1 MLLELGIVFTAYA
14 GVRFFEKNRHSKKKN
29 AKNTTVKQTKLALTE
44 TVEAEK
50 KEQQHYLKM
59 SAVAMGIGAIRQ
71 FFLTSPP
78 FVLLNIAAFTYIAVP
93 HFKSAENSLLKERKI
108 DGYVLY
114 FFADT
119 TTFALGQYFA
129 AALGVSLFHLSKLVV
144 SRAKGHS
151 KKMLLNVFEQ
161 QQPQN
166 VWLLRDGVELE
177 VSLTS
182 VKNGDIIVVKTGDIV
197 PVDGIVTEGM
207 ASIDQQALT
216 GESRPL
222 EKLLGDQVFASTVV
236 VSGKICIKVEKSG
249 QETTIAKINQILNS
263 SIDVKTN
270 FQLKGEK
277 WADTWVLPMLG
288 IAVFSL
294 PVLGPVGFV
303 IILSSHVCTKIRVT
317 APLST
322 LNYISVAAYKGVLI
336 KDGRALERLSEV
348 DIVLFDKTGTL
359 THQDNEVVR
368 IIVSNHHQEKEIL
381 TYAAAAERYVAHPIA
396 KAILKKAEETHCTI
410 PLVTDESKYQMGYGI
425 TVNIEAENKVIRVGS
440 PRFMLSEGISIPNEI
455 EVAEKQAH
463 LEGHSLV
470 VVAINNQVG
479 GAIELQTM
487 LRPEVIR
494 VLKQLRQTGVKHLAI
509 VSGDHKLPTKKLAE
523 SLGMDSYYYDITPEN
538 KADIVERLQK
548 AGKSVCFVG
557 DGINDAI
564 AMKKANVSIS
574 IQGATSIATDVAEV
588 ILMDGTL
595 SHLADIFEIS
605 KNLDTNLQNSL
616 KLSIAPGIIK
626 IGGLL
631 LFNFSILT
639 AIIIDAILTF
649 VGVGNSMHPL
659 IGIVHEETGKKIGAD
674 DQLTKK
680 TALMSDKSFPKK

>member
-1 MLLELGIVFTAYA
+1 MLLELGIVFTVYA
-14 GVRFFEKNRHSKKKN
+14 CVRFFEKNRHSKH
-29 AKNTTVKQTKLALTE
+29 AENTSVKQTQLALAE

-59 SAVAMGIGAIRQ
+59 SGVAMGIGAIRQ

-114 FFADT
+114 FLADT

-129 AALGVSLFHLSKLVV
+129 AALGVSLFHLSRLVV

-151 KKMLLNVFEQ
+151 KKMLLDVFEQ

-166 VWLLRDGVELE
+166 VWLLRDGIELE
-177 VSLTS
+177 VPLATI
-182 VKNGDIIVVKTGDIV
+182 KNSDIIIVKTGDIV
-197 PVDGIVTEGM
+197 PVDGIVTEGI
-207 ASIDQQALT
+207 ASIDQHALT

-222 EKLLGDQVFASTVV
+222 EKLPGDQVFAATVV
-236 VSGKICIKVEKSG
+236 VAGKICIKVEKSG
-249 QETTIAKINQILNS
+249 QETTIAKINQILNH

-277 WADTWVLPMLG
+277 WADTWALPVLG
-288 IAVFSL
+288 IAFFSL
-294 PVLGPVGFV
+294 PLFGPVGFV
-303 IILSSHVCTKIRVT
+303 IIISSHIATKIRVT

-322 LNYISVAAYKGVLI
+322 LNYISVAAYKGVLV
-336 KDGRALERLSEV
+336 KDGRALEMLSQV
-348 DIVLFDKTGTL
+348 DVVLFDKTGTL
-359 THQDNEVVR
+359 TQQENEVTQ
-368 IIVSNHHQEKEIL
+368 IIVSSNYQEKEIL

-396 KAILKKAEETHCTI
+396 KAILKKAEENHCTI

-425 TVNIEAENKVIRVGS
+425 TVNLEDEDKVIRVGS
-440 PRFMLSEGISIPNEI
+440 PRFMLSEGISIPSEI
-455 EVAEKQAH
+455 EAAEKQAH

-470 VVAINNQVG
+470 VVAINHQVG

-487 LRPEVIR
+487 LRPEVKR

-509 VSGDHKLPTKKLAE
+509 VSGDHKLPTQKLAK
-523 SLGMDSYYYDITPEN
+523 SLGMDRCYYDITPEN
-538 KADIVERLQK
+538 KADIVEQLQK

-574 IQGATSIATDVAEV
+574 IHGATSIATDVAEIV
-588 ILMDGTL
+588 LMDGTL
-595 SHLADIFEIS
+595 SHLANVFEIS
-605 KNLDTNLQNSL
+605 NNLDSKLRSNL
-616 KLSIAPGIIK
+616 KLSFVPSVMK
-626 IGGLL
+626 IGGFL
-631 LFNFSILT
+631 LFNFGILT
-639 AIIIDAILTF
+639 AIFISAIFTL
-649 VGVGNSMHPL
+649 VGVGNAMLPL
-659 IGIVHEETGKKIGAD
+659 IGIEHEKTGNKIGID
-674 DQLTKK
+674 NKQLTKK
-680 TALMSDKSFPKK
+680 SVD

>member
-14 GVRFFEKNRHSKKKN
+14 GARLFEKNRHSKN
-29 AKNTTVKQTKLALTE
+29 APQTQPDQTD
-44 TVEAEK
+44 TVEAEN

-59 SAVAMGIGAIRQ
+59 CVVAMGIGAARQ
-71 FFLTSPP
+71 FVRASPP
-78 FVLLNIAAFTYIAVP
+78 LVLLNIAAFTYIAVP

-114 FFADT
+114 FLADT

-144 SRAKGHS
+144 SRAQGHS
-151 KKMLLNVFEQ
+151 KKMLIDVFEQ
-161 QQPQN
+161 LQPQN
-166 VWLLRDGVELE
+166 VWLLRDGIELE
-177 VSLTS
+177 VPLAT

-207 ASIDQQALT
+207 ASVDQHALT

-222 EKLLGDQVFASTVV
+222 EKLLGDQVLAATVV
-236 VSGKICIKVEKSG
+236 VTGKICIKVEKSG
-249 QETTIAKINQILNS
+249 QETTIAKINQILNRS
-263 SIDVKTN
+263 LDVKTN

-288 IAVFSL
+288 IAGFSL
-294 PVLGPVGFV
+294 PVVGPVGFV
-303 IILSSHVCTKIRVT
+303 IILSSHICTKIRVT

-322 LNYISVAAYKGVLI
+322 LNYISVAAHKGVLI
-336 KDGRALERLSEV
+336 KDGRALEMLSEV

-359 THQDNEVVR
+359 TLQDNEVVR
-368 IIVSNHHQEKEIL
+368 IIVSNDHQEDEVL

-396 KAILKKAEETHCTI
+396 KAILKKASASHCTI
-410 PLVTDESKYQMGYGI
+410 PLVTDDSKYQIGYGI
-425 TVNIEAENKVIRVGS
+425 TVNLEAEDKVIRVGS
-440 PRFMLSEGISIPNEI
+440 PRFMLSEGISIPSEI
-455 EVAEKQAH
+455 EAAEKQAH

-470 VVAINNQVG
+470 VVAINHQVG

-487 LRPEVIR
+487 LRPEVIK
-494 VLKQLRQTGVKHLAI
+494 VVKQLRQTGVKHLAI
-509 VSGDHKLPTKKLAE
+509 VSGDHKLPTQKLAE
-523 SLGMDSYYYDITPEN
+523 SLEMDSYYYDITPEN
-538 KADIVERLQK
+538 KADIVEQLQK
-548 AGKSVCFVG
+548 AGKTVCFVG

-605 KNLDTNLQNSL
+605 NNLDSNLQNSL
-616 KLSIAPGIIK
+616 KLSIAPGVIK

-631 LFNFSILT
+631 LFNFGILT
-639 AIIIDAILTF
+639 AIIIDATLTF
-649 VGVGNSMHPL
+649 VGVGNSILPL
-659 IGIVHEETGKKIGAD
+659 IGIEHEKTGNKIKVD

-680 TALMSDKSFPKK
+680 PL